1 MIQSTHTQTRSSTMK
16 RFLATVLGSIALAVS
31 SHADGRNPGSLLV
44 FPEYR
49 FGGGVDTIIT
59 ITNTHATEPTTLHIN
74 YVSGV
79 PGPTLCSPRDRTVEL
94 RPLDTFTA
102 LVSAHNAGGPQQ
114 GYVFVFAEG
123 ANGARSFNHLVGD
136 TLTVD
141 ATLTSLYSVEPI
153 VFRSPLA
160 LNVATDLDMDG
171 IRDLNG
177 NEYERAPDQI
187 LIPRFMGQ
195 SATYTSDLVLVALSG
210 GRRFS
215 TIVDFLAYNDNEEI
229 FSAQYE
235 FACWDRAPLTVING
249 IFTKNFL
256 QLATN
261 QNMNEIVGAITE
273 ESGWI
278 WINGHVASSTATDI
292 PDPAILAV
300 LVERSAASKVGASM
314 PFFKGTQLRGDLL
327 PSGVGWDGD

>member
-1 MIQSTHTQTRSSTMK
+1 MK
-16 RFLATVLGSIALAVS
+16 RFLATVLGSIALVAS
-31 SHADGRNPGSLLV
+31 THADGRNPGSLIV
-44 FPEYR
+44 FPEFR
-49 FGGGVDTIIT
+49 FGNGVDTIIT
-59 ITNTHATEPTTLHIN
+59 ITNTHPTEPTTLHIN

-79 PGPTLCSPRDRTVEL
+79 PGPTLCNPRDRLVQL

-102 LVSAHNAGGPQQ
+102 LVSVHNLGGAPQ
-114 GYVFVFAEG
+114 GYVFAFAEG
-123 ANGARSFNHLVGD
+123 SNGARSFNFLVGD

-141 ATLTSLYSVEPI
+141 ATLTSLYSVEPL

-160 LNVATDLDMDG
+160 LNAATDVDMDG

-187 LIPRFMGQ
+187 LIPRFIGQ
-195 SATYTSDLVLVALSG
+195 STTYTSDLVLVALSG
-210 GRRFS
+210 GRRFQ
-215 TIVDFLAYNDNEEI
+215 TIVDFLAFNDNEEI

-235 FACWDRAPLTVING
+235 FTCWDRAPLTVING

-261 QNMNEIVGAITE
+261 QNTNEILGATTE

-278 WINGHVASSTATDI
+278 WINGHVASSTTTDI

-300 LVERSAASKVGASM
+300 LVERSAAAKVGGSL
-314 PFFKGTQLRGDLL
+314 PFFKGTQPRGDLL
-327 PSGVGWDGD
+327 PTGNSWDGD